1 MVGKKLDPVHPGEVL
16 QAEFLE
22 LMGLSQNELARGLGV
37 PPRRINEIVLQRR
50 RITADTALRLA
61 RFFKMSPD
69 FWLGLQMDYDLDIES
84 DKLGDRLAREVGQ
97 YTGAR

>member
-1 MVGKKLDPVHPGEVL
+1 MVSKKLAPVHPGEIL

-22 LMGLSQNELARGLGV
+22 PMGLSQNQLARGLGV
-37 PPRRINEIVLQRR
+37 PPRRINEIVLQKR

-69 FWLGLQMDYDLDIES
+69 FWLGLQMDYDLDVES
-84 DKLGDRLAREVGQ
+84 DRLGDRLAKEVGQ
-97 YTGAR
+97 YSGVN